1 MDAGIPLATIQRW
14 LGHANISQTSTY
26 LGASL
31 GGDEHDMQVYEA
43 RIGRPSKATVEVE
56 NPVTHSDVLDGSNGH
71 QPSPTDVAAFEN
83 TQENDIVH

>member
-31 GGDEHDMQVYEA
+31 GADELDMQQYEK
-43 RIGRPSKATVEVE
+43 RIGRLTFVDQSDRPNGSEPSE
-56 NPVTHSDVLDGSNGH
+56 SNIGA
-71 QPSPTDVAAFEN
+71 SEN
-83 TQENDIVH
+83 TGKDATIH

>member
-31 GGDEHDMQVYEA
+31 GADELDMQVYEA
-43 RIGRPSKATVEVE
+43 RIGRVEIGSTGDPITKDASGLWSLGPLAT
-56 NPVTHSDVLDGSNGH
+56 
-71 QPSPTDVAAFEN
+71 Q
-83 TQENDIVH
+83 

>member
-31 GGDEHDMQVYEA
+31 GADELDMRVFEE
-43 RIGRPSKATVEVE
+43 RMGRLTHVDVTDGPTGPEPTSTDRLLSEKTEQDTV
-56 NPVTHSDVLDGSNGH
+56 
-71 QPSPTDVAAFEN
+71 
-83 TQENDIVH
+83 VH